1 MVGSVGVATANWALP
16 WCRTS
21 APRYATDLRGTF
33 PRRASIADA
42 NVPVGWFIRLCL
54 NDLRG
59 GSRSTRAGDARLAVA
74 APRGDPSASP
84 VFRCVP
90 VAHTSSPRHPCS
102 TYVAQ
107 RRPSAPARPSAPP
120 PPAAPAVRRGPVP
133 WHLSAACGRVR
144 RPVRSHDAR
153 NGEPCNPCVVPS
165 PARSPVRARQT
176 RGARVGI
183 LLGVEETLDGS
194 DSSKE
199 EL

>member
-21 APRYATDLRGTF
+21 APRHATDLRGTF

-90 VAHTSSPRHPCS
+90 VAHTSSPRQPCS
-102 TYVAQ
+102 TYVAH
-107 RRPSAPARPSAPP
+107 RRPSAPSAS
-120 PPAAPAVRRGPVP
+120 AAFVASLARRGPVP
-133 WHLSAACGRVR
+133 WHLSAACGWVR
-144 RPVRSHDAR
+144 CYVRSRDAR

>member
-21 APRYATDLRGTF
+21 APRHATDLRGTF
-33 PRRASIADA
+33 PRRAAIADA

-90 VAHTSSPRHPCS
+90 VAHTSSPRQPCS
-102 TYVAQ
+102 TYVAH
-107 RRPSAPARPSAPP
+107 RRPSAVGTVGTVGIGGTCGIGGTTRPGSVAPE
-120 PPAAPAVRRGPVP
+120 RRGRPGSLP
-133 WHLSAACGRVR
+133 RAEPR
-144 RPVRSHDAR
+144 RAQRRALQSM
-153 NGEPCNPCVVPS
+153 
-165 PARSPVRARQT
+165 RSPFSGAISRPCPTDAGRARRHPST
-176 RGARVGI
+176 CRGNARR
-183 LLGVEETLDGS
+183 
-194 DSSKE
+194 K
-199 EL
+199 